1 MDTYIIFGGAML
13 AAVLI
18 TNVFFWKA
26 RKSALQATLTG
37 ALIGL
42 AAGVPVYLINVL
54 LGDMGVFLNIV
65 LGFFSAV
72 FVGFASFTIWFFRDP
87 DRKIPKEK
95 GIIVAPADGKIKY
108 VREIKT
114 GQVPV
119 SEKNG
124 LQAHLSEI
132 AKTDLLEGDGFIV
145 GIVMSI
151 TDVHKNRSP
160 ISGKVVLSKYT
171 PGKFLSLK
179 KPEGIINNER
189 NTTVIEGDITVGVV
203 QIASRLVR
211 RIVSYVDSGDVIK
224 IGDRIG
230 MIKFSSQTD
239 VIIPSSAKVTVSL
252 GEQVYGGVTVI
263 ARYPPKK

>member
-18 TNVFFWKA
+18 TIVFFWKA
-26 RKSALQATLTG
+26 GKSMLQASVTG
-37 ALIGL
+37 FFIGL
-42 AAGVPVYLINVL
+42 LAGIPVYLTNVL
-54 LGDMGVFLNIV
+54 LGDMGIFLN
-65 LGFFSAV
+65 LFLSFFSV
-72 FVGFASFTIWFFRDP
+72 LFVGFASFTVWFFRDP
-87 DRKIPKEK
+87 ERRIPHEE

-108 VREIKT
+108 IRKIKM

-124 LQAHLSEI
+124 LQASIVEL
-132 AKTDLLEGDGFIV
+132 AKTDLLEGDGYII

-151 TDVHKNRSP
+151 TDVHKNRAP

-171 PGKFLSLK
+171 SGKFLSLK
-179 KPEGIINNER
+179 KTEGIINNER
-189 NTTVIEGDITVGVV
+189 NTTVIKGNITIGVV

-211 RIVSYVDSGDVIK
+211 RIVSYVHSEDVVK

-239 VIIPSSAKVTVSL
+239 LIIPASAKVTVSL
-252 GEQVYGGVTVI
+252 GEQVYGGVTVV
-263 ARYPPKK
+263 ARYPQKK